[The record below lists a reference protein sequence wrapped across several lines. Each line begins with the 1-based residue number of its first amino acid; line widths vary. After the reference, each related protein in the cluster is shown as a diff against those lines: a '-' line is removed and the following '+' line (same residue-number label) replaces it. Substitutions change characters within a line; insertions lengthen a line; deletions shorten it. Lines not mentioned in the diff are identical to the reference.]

1 MKQIRMHR
9 MNTGRTP
16 AELLENIP
24 ALTFCVFL
32 EESGQ
37 KLTFDSF
44 NQNPGIIFSST
55 TDKPEKE
62 LSAYINGED
71 LPEVIDEIKNAIG
84 QNTQRSAE
92 FRVAGSE
99 SEWMEISVSPGGKAE
114 NSQMAYGLIK
124 KAGKA
129 RLALRESEEK
139 LQGLNEL
146 HSLINRFA
154 SMLIQTGVH
163 GLHDA
168 INETL
173 RILGEYANVDR
184 VYIFEHQEISD
195 TVDNTFEWCAEGIN
209 PEIDNLIGIPFDA
222 VPKWKEKFGKKEYVY
237 IPKVSE
243 IPPEYHV
250 EREILEPQG
259 IISLLAIPMFYG
271 EDFVG
276 FIGFDSVRKQRVW
289 SEEHISLLRLA
300 GDIIAGSIFREHFEK
315 AILEAQRKAEEANR
329 AKSEF
334 LANMSHEIRTPMNAI
349 LGFSEILLNT
359 TDDERNKGYLST
371 IMSSGRTLL
380 SLINDILDLSKIES
394 GQLEVQEE
402 PLNIHNILNEMIQVF
417 SNKADDKKLTIDLDI
432 SDTLPSIVLL
442 DDVRLRQILF
452 NLIGNAIKFTT
463 EGGIVIRAHAK
474 PGEITN
480 DLYDISLEIQDS
492 GIGIGEEFHESIF
505 DSFFQVESDNTRKY
519 GGTGLGLAITKKLVM
534 MLGGE
539 IRIESE
545 IGKGSNFIVVFHDV
559 ETSNVEPVK
568 TQNFNWSVKE
578 VTFKPVKLLLVDDV
592 VFNRDLVKSFLV
604 GFENVNLI
612 QATNGQAGVDKAL
625 EIKPDLILMDLRMP
639 VKNGYEATKELKSDP
654 RTNKIP
660 IVAFT
665 ASSMKHDEDRIADLF
680 DGFLRKPVS
689 RDELINVLVQHLP
702 NEIKRKSTIE
712 EDVMLQSKQ
721 RSSDSSESLPVLSV
735 AKAQS
740 FISLFDKKA
749 VKHLDDL
756 LQFMDTDLLAEFLD
770 ELEEICEQVGISH
783 FESLVIAL
791 KSDAERFDFENF
803 SRNIEK
809 LNATIINIRN
819 LV

>member
-1 MKQIRMHR
+1 MDKL
-9 MNTGRTP
+9 NS
-16 AELLENIP
+16 ELHLIQHLP
-24 ALTFCVFL
+24 ALTFQYVASGCGAEITFESFNKNPVDFFANREAS
-32 EESGQ
+32 EESD
-37 KLTFDSF
+37 L
-44 NQNPGIIFSST
+44 
-55 TDKPEKE
+55 
-62 LSAYINGED
+62 LSYINESD
-71 LPEVIDEIKNAIG
+71 KEEVLSEIENAINLG
-84 QNTQRSAE
+84 MQRNAE
-92 FRVAGSE
+92 FRLFGTE
-99 SEWMEISVSPGGKAE
+99 SEWMEITVAPPIEVNGILKGF
-114 NSQMAYGLIK
+114 GLIK

-146 HSLINRFA
+146 HSLITRFA

-173 RILGEYANVDR
+173 RLLGEYAQVDR
-184 VYIFEHQEISD
+184 VYIFEHQEVTD
-195 TVDNTFEWCAEGIN
+195 TVDNTFEWCAQGIS
-209 PEIDNLIGIPFDA
+209 PEIENLQGVPFDA
-222 VPKWKEKFGKKEYVY
+222 VPKWKEKFGKKEHIY

-243 IPPEYHV
+243 IPEEYNA

-271 EDFVG
+271 EEFIG
-276 FIGFDSVRKQRVW
+276 FIGFDAVRKERVW

-359 TDDERNKGYLST
+359 TDDERDKGYLST

-417 SNKADDKKLTIDLDI
+417 SNKADDKKLTIDLDV
-432 SDTLPSIVLL
+432 SDSLPSVVLL

-452 NLIGNAIKFTT
+452 NLIGNAIKFTS

-474 PGEITN
+474 PGEIAN
-480 DLYDISLEIQDS
+480 DLYDITLEIQDS
-492 GIGIGEEFHESIF
+492 GIGVQPEYHETIF
-505 DSFFQVESDNTRKY
+505 DSFFQIESDNTRKY
-519 GGTGLGLAITKKLVM
+519 GGTGLGLSITRKLVQ

-539 IRIESE
+539 IRVESE
-545 IGKGSNFIVVFHDV
+545 LGKGSNFIVVFHDV
-559 ETSNVEPVK
+559 ETSDIQPVK
-568 TQNFNWSVKE
+568 TQNFNWSHKE
-578 VTFKPVKLLLVDDV
+578 VKFKPAKVLLVDDV
-592 VFNRDLVKSFLV
+592 VFNRDLVNSFLV
-604 GFENVNLI
+604 GFDNLSLY
-612 QATNGQAGVDKAL
+612 QATNGQMGVDKAL
-625 EIKPDLILMDLRMP
+625 EIVPDLILMDLRMP
-639 VKNGYEATKELKSDP
+639 VKNGYEATKELKADP
-654 RTNKIP
+654 RTSIIP
-660 IVAFT
+660 IIAFT

-689 RDELINVLVQHLP
+689 RDELINILVQHLK
-702 NEIKRKSTIE
+702 NEIKTKEGVDENAAEKETQPF
-712 EDVMLQSKQ
+712 LKTKQ
-721 RSSDSSESLPVLSV
+721 PVVEVNKEQAS
-735 AKAQS
+735 A
-740 FISLFDKKA
+740 FMELFDA
-749 VKHLDDL
+749 EMDSHLEDL
-756 LQFMDTDLLAEFLD
+756 LQFMDTDLLETFLD
-770 ELEEICEQVGISH
+770 KLDEICQKSGVDFLEGVVSD
-783 FESLVIAL
+783 LR
-791 KSDAERFDFENF
+791 SDAERFDFENY

-809 LNATIINIRN
+809 LNAAVSNIRTSI
-819 LV
+819 

>member
-1 MKQIRMHR
+1 MDNPPQVPNMIQK
-9 MNTGRTP
+9 
-16 AELLENIP
+16 LP
-24 ALTFCVFL
+24 ALTFSYHSKGSGSQIVF
-32 EESGQ
+32 E
-37 KLTFDSF
+37 SF
-44 NQNPGIIFSST
+44 NIAPAVFFG
-55 TDKPEKE
+55 TDAEQAEPDI
-62 LSAYINGED
+62 LAYINTD
-71 LPEVIDEIKNAIG
+71 DIEVIVSEINTAID
-84 QNTQRSAE
+84 QKIQRNAE
-92 FRVAGSE
+92 FRLVGTDA
-99 SEWMEISVSPGGKAE
+99 EWMEISVTPAIESEGGFTG
-114 NSQMAYGLIK
+114 YGLIK
-124 KAGKA
+124 KAGMA
-129 RLALRESEEK
+129 RQALRESEEK

-146 HSLINRFA
+146 HSLITRFA

-173 RILGEYANVDR
+173 RLLGEYADVDR
-184 VYIFEHQEISD
+184 VYIFEHQEITD
-195 TVDNTFEWCAEGIN
+195 TVDNTFEWCARGIS
-209 PEIDNLIGIPFDA
+209 PELDNLQGIPFDA
-222 VPKWKEKFGKKEYVY
+222 VPKWKEKFSKKEYVY
-237 IPKVSE
+237 IPKVAE

-271 EDFVG
+271 EDFIG

-359 TDDERNKGYLST
+359 TENERNKGYLST

-402 PLNIHNILNEMIQVF
+402 PLNIRNILNEMIQVF

-432 SDTLPSIVLL
+432 SDSLPSIVLL

-474 PGEITN
+474 PGDIASDLFDIT
-480 DLYDISLEIQDS
+480 LEVQDS
-492 GIGIGEEFHESIF
+492 GIGIEKEYHESIF

-539 IRIESE
+539 IQVISE
-545 IGKGSNFIVVFHDV
+545 NGKGSTFVVVFHDV
-559 ETSNVEPVK
+559 ETSNIEPVK
-568 TQNFNWSVKE
+568 TQNFNWSLKDVK
-578 VTFKPVKLLLVDDV
+578 FKPSKLLLVDDV
-592 VFNRDLVKSFLV
+592 VFNRDLVKSFLI
-604 GFENVNLI
+604 GFDNLRLTL
-612 QATNGQAGVDKAL
+612 ATNGRMGVDKAL
-625 EIKPDLILMDLRMP
+625 ELIPDLILMDLRMP

-654 RTNKIP
+654 RTKDIP

-680 DGFLRKPVS
+680 DGFLRKPVT
-689 RDELINVLVQHLP
+689 RDELINILVQHLP
-702 NEIKRKSTIE
+702 NEVKVKAGADGHLAEAKTTAALKQAQKVQFEI
-712 EDVMLQSKQ
+712 SKEQ
-721 RSSDSSESLPVLSV
+721 AGIFMDR
-735 AKAQS
+735 
-740 FISLFDKKA
+740 FDTEA
-749 VKHLDDL
+749 AGQLEDL
-756 LQFMDTDLLAEFLD
+756 LQFMDTDLLADFLDNLDDICEKAQIINLD
-770 ELEEICEQVGISH
+770 ELIS
-783 FESLVIAL
+783 EL
-791 KSDAERFDFENF
+791 KKDAERFDFENF

-809 LNATIINIRN
+809 LSIAVNIIRKNA
-819 LV
+819 